1 MYIKSLRSALVVM
14 AVFLAVS
21 IVAIV
26 ALASRAGVVS
36 PLSTA
41 SPQGKSLLYPTAP
54 LGIRLRCHT
63 GEIQHDII
71 GLVEQRYKKLTSFS
85 H

>member
-41 SPQGKSLLYPTAP
+41 SPQGKSLPYSTF
-54 LGIRLRCHT
+54 GNKT
-63 GEIQHDII
+63 EM
-71 GLVEQRYKKLTSFS
+71 S
-85 H
+85 HWRNPA